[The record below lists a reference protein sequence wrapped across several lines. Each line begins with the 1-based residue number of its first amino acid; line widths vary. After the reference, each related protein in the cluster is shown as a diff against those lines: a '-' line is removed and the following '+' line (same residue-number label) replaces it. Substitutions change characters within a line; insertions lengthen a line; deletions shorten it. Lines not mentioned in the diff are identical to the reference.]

1 MATVYVMKAHERD
14 MKMFQPEVFDQ
25 LTAVGQT
32 TPAYEDGWRWGNHMF
47 QIVTALNG
55 STSVELI
62 IQGSLDGTNWFNLDA
77 GGSIITILGSGPEGF
92 YFSEV
97 AAIQLRVKF
106 EAEAGGTDAT
116 VDIAYLGGN

>member
-1 MATVYVMKAHERD
+1 MATAYVMKAHERD

-25 LTAVGQT
+25 LTAAGS

-47 QIVTALNG
+47 QIDTALNG

-62 IQGSLDGTNWFNLDA
+62 IEGSLDGTKWFNLDA
-77 GGSIITILGSGPEGF
+77 GGSTITILNSGVEGF

-97 AAIQLRVKF
+97 AATQLRVKF
-106 EAEAGGTDAT
+106 NAEVGGTDAT
-116 VDIAYLGGN
+116 IDISYLGGN

>member
-1 MATVYVMKAHERD
+1 MADSAAFRFHEQD
-14 MKMFQPEVFDQ
+14 TKMFQPEVFDQ
-25 LTAVGQT
+25 LTAAGQT

-47 QIVTALNG
+47 QIDTTLNG

-62 IQGSLDGTNWFNLDA
+62 IQGSLDGTKWFNLDA
-77 GGSIITILGSGPEGF
+77 GGSTIIILASGPEGF

-106 EAEAGGTDAT
+106 EAEVGGTDAT
-116 VDIAYLGGN
+116 VDISYLGGN